1 MIKKT
6 DLIKFEV
13 LLKLQLG
20 VIEEINKNENPKEDE
35 ILTSLEII
43 KNISEEIIK
52 DITVLLNQNSQNKK
66 S

>member
-52 DITVLLNQNSQNKK
+52 DIIVLLNQNSQNKK